1 VRRGSSAVRRG
12 HTPAGRGHTPA
23 GRGHT
28 PVRRG
33 CPAAGPPGD
42 PSPRGAS
49 RRRTGRPFLL
59 LLLLLLAAL
68 SLSACGT
75 DINSRELAEEYFNL
89 GNAFFRLGDY
99 ESSFEYYTRA
109 VELSDEV
116 PAAGFNLA
124 RLHER
129 RGDFDLALEVLDQL
143 LLADPTNG
151 LYRET
156 RAYVLFRSGEEAAA
170 RAEYAVLL
178 NEYPGR
184 IRIRYNLGL
193 LELDADN
200 PDRAADV
207 LEAGFP
213 AADDDA
219 EYRWVAAEAAYRTD
233 DADRAAEHLEVF
245 RALNV
250 DEPEELARV
259 AQRQYEWGFTLAALE
274 ILETIPETIAG
285 DADLEFLQAAV
296 YLDGTDDF
304 EQGAASLEAA
314 VRNGFDTESD
324 AYVALLDG
332 LREDERSVIEARIAG
347 VLAELAAAD
356 S

>member
-1 VRRGSSAVRRG
+1 
-12 HTPAGRGHTPA
+12 
-23 GRGHT
+23 
-28 PVRRG
+28 
-33 CPAAGPPGD
+33 
-42 PSPRGAS
+42 
-49 RRRTGRPFLL
+49 
-59 LLLLLLAAL
+59 
-68 SLSACGT
+68 
-75 DINSRELAEEYFNL
+75 
-89 GNAFFRLGDY
+89 
-99 ESSFEYYTRA
+99 
-109 VELSDEV
+109 
-116 PAAGFNLA
+116 
-124 RLHER
+124 
-129 RGDFDLALEVLDQL
+129 VLDQL

-156 RAYVLFRSGEEAAA
+156 RAYVLFRSGEEAARAGGVRRAPQRVPGTHPHSVQPGSPRA
-170 RAEYAVLL
+170 RRGQ
-178 NEYPGR
+178 PGSR
-184 IRIRYNLGL
+184 RR
-193 LELDADN
+193 
-200 PDRAADV
+200 RARGGV
-207 LEAGFP
+207 S

-356 S
+356 SEDTGGDDAADADESAGAGSESGADGE